1 MLPQP
6 ITLFLTTLLPLLAT
20 AHNVRI
26 YSDDHCKTDLNWA
39 GLGGGIECQPWDSWF
54 SPGSFLLDAN
64 ATDEGTIVV
73 FIEGKECKSAGNGAR
88 RYQVANV
95 TAGCTKLESFVN
107 SMQVQN
113 WTLEGGKKVPKV
125 GKRDEVGSLELR
137 WEA

>member
-1 MLPQP
+1 MLPTP
-6 ITLFLTTLLPLLAT
+6 LTLLATLLLPLLAT

-26 YSDDHCKTDLNWA
+26 YSDEHCKTDLNWA

-64 ATDEGTIVV
+64 AIDDSTIVV
-73 FIEGKECKSAGNGAR
+73 FIEGKACKSAGAGAKR
-88 RYQVANV
+88 FQVANV
-95 TAGCTKLESFVN
+95 TAGCTKLESWVS

-113 WTLEGGKKVPKV
+113 FTMDGDKKVPKV
-125 GKRDEVGSLELR
+125 GKREEVGSLELR